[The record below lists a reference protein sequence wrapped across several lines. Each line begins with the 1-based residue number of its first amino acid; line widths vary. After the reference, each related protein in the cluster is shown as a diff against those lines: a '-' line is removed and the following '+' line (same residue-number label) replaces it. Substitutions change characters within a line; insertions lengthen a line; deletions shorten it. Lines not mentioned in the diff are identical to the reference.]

1 MKLRG
6 ISFAPVLALSAALHV
21 AFAAILS
28 QVAVEPENDT
38 RRPEL
43 LLHLST
49 PPETPKPPMLIMA
62 ALPETAPPPEV
73 TPTPPVPTPPT
84 IDDATMRELAEER
97 TRLREE
103 LRRAR
108 SPESL
113 PPPPEAPQPA
123 QADNPAPQS
132 PPRSGDLSTIR
143 ELNFEGYPDDAVALV
158 MARYR
163 MQVKMKVVQGGSNQ
177 SFLSSASSNRG
188 DTFLAD
194 RNSPPGLY
202 QVFELSRDAV
212 NKMSSLEEQA
222 IRSRGMDP
230 ERTHVKRIRFGVV
243 QSDGGYDLGVVELEA
258 EPV

>member
-1 MKLRG
+1 MLV
-6 ISFAPVLALSAALHV
+6 ISGALHLAV
-21 AFAAILS
+21 AAVLS
-28 QVAVEPENDT
+28 QVAAPFMAEPDQT
-38 RRPEL
+38 EL
-43 LLHLST
+43 QLHLSS

-62 ALPETAPPPEV
+62 ALPESAPPPEV

-97 TRLREE
+97 TRLRDE

-113 PPPPEAPQPA
+113 PPLPDAPE
-123 QADNPAPQS
+123 PAPPDKPAPES
-132 PPRSGDLSTIR
+132 PPRRGDLSTIR
-143 ELNFEGYPDDAVALV
+143 ELNLEGYPDQAVAEV

-163 MQVKMKVVQGGSNQ
+163 MQVKMKLVQGGSNQ

-212 NKMSSLEEQA
+212 TKMSSLEEQA

-230 ERTHVKRIRFGVV
+230 ERTHVKRIRFGII
-243 QSDGGYDLGVVELEA
+243 QSGGGYDLGVVELEA